1 MSLQFQLIGY
11 PIQHSLSPW
20 IHERFLSKANLQGTY
35 EINEIDPQ
43 HSFEEKI
50 MEMKNNKE
58 LNGFNVTVPYK
69 QKIIPYLDSLDKNA
83 KTLGAVNT
91 VLNKDGK
98 WIGYNTDS
106 IGYVRALETKY
117 PELTKE
123 RKSKHVLILGAGG
136 AARGIYCGL
145 DFAGYVNID
154 IANRTTEKAREIAEL
169 RSELT
174 NTDILTLKEA
184 ENNLLKYDI
193 IIQTTSVGMKPNTE
207 NTIIHLKSIKKDVIV
222 SDIVYQ
228 PIKTKFLKEAENLGA
243 RIHYGHTMLLYQALY
258 AFEIW
263 TGLSVDI
270 NNMDEELQQVLEGR

>member
-35 EINEIDPQ
+35 EINEIEPQ

-154 IANRTTEKAREIAEL
+154 IANRTTEKAWEIAEL

-243 RIHYGHTMLLYQALY
+243 RIHYGHTMLLYQGLY

>member
-35 EINEIDPQ
+35 EINEIEPQ

-154 IANRTTEKAREIAEL
+154 IANRTTEKAWEIAEL

-193 IIQTTSVGMKPNTE
+193 IIQTTSVGMKPTTE
-207 NTIIHLKSIKKDVIV
+207 NTIIHLNSIKKDVIV

-243 RIHYGHTMLLYQALY
+243 RIHYGHTMLLYQGLY

>member
-35 EINEIDPQ
+35 EINEIEPQ

-243 RIHYGHTMLLYQALY
+243 RIHYGHTMLLYQGLY